1 MPVKI
6 KLKDI
11 NVAKLDTRTVILLT
25 QFLRK
30 VRNREDCN
38 LQMQQPK
45 IVRDVVRYAKK
56 SGDPELIVLSM
67 RIKNS
72 IASQVK
78 NKKPEEP
85 LINTDY

>member
-1 MPVKI
+1 
-6 KLKDI
+6 
-11 NVAKLDTRTVILLT
+11 
-25 QFLRK
+25 
-30 VRNREDCN
+30 
-38 LQMQQPK
+38 MQQPK

-78 NKKPEEP
+78 NKKPEEQS
-85 LINTDY
+85 INTDY